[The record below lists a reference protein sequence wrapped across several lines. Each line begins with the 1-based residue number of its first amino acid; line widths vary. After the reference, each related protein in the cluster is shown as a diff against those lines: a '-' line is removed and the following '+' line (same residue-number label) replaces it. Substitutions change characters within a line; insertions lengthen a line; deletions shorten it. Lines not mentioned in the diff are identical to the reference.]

1 MDARNITSNITF
13 LGHAAFRID
22 GRLTVYTDPYQLRT
36 DHGADLILIT
46 HSHFDHCS
54 PEDIRKISDDDTV
67 TVCSVDCEKKLRSAT
82 GHVIAL
88 SPGGTTNV
96 HGVLIDAVPAY
107 NLDKEFH
114 QRAQAWNGY
123 VVSMDGYRYY
133 VAGDTDFIP
142 EMSGIKADIAF
153 LPVGGTY
160 TMDYRQAAEAAREIR
175 PQVAIPMHYGSVVES
190 AEDAHKFAE
199 LVGERALILP
209 VTG

>member
-1 MDARNITSNITF
+1 MGARNMTSNIVF

-22 GRLTVYTDPYQLRT
+22 GRLTVYTDPYQLKT
-36 DHGADLILIT
+36 DQGADLILIT

-54 PEDIRKISDDDTV
+54 PEDVRRISDDDTV
-67 TVCSVDCEKKLRSAT
+67 TVCSGDCAKKLRSAT
-82 GHVIAL
+82 GHVIPL
-88 SPGGTTNV
+88 SPGGATNV

-107 NLDKEFH
+107 NLDKKFH
-114 QRAQAWNGY
+114 PRDSAWNGY

-142 EMSGIKADIAF
+142 EMSRIKADIAF

-160 TMDYRQAAEAAREIR
+160 TMDYRQAAEAARTMR
-175 PQVAIPMHYGSVVES
+175 PQVAIPMHYGSVVGS
-190 AEDAHKFAE
+190 EDDAYKFSE

-209 VTG
+209 KTG